1 MRKRYGFMA
10 LTLTGCMLIQPVM
23 AATYTE
29 DEIESRINEIGTAY
43 SAGSIESKPDQSDG
57 KTSEREENHR
67 TLDAI
72 DKRVNEVGE
81 EYLNFYRNGNMYV
94 NENYYSK
101 YAKSGAAASGPIDLL
116 SGLFGQSNMIQAVP
130 EYDYSSF
137 ADSDEMEG
145 MGETVEHDMASYESS
160 DPNVFN
166 TEEYSSVNESGF
178 VSVATEPFSTF
189 GADVDTASYSSL
201 RRKLLEP
208 YALDHGYFDLDN
220 SAIRLEEMVNY
231 FTYHYPDATDDKF
244 GVTTTLNPCPWNT
257 DSLLLKIGIKAEPV
271 KEESKGSN
279 IVFLIDTSGSM
290 DWFDAL
296 PLVKSSM
303 GILVDKLSEN
313 DMVSIVTYAGSEKVV
328 MEGVSGEDKNKIMNA
343 VNSLSAYGGTYGE
356 GGINKAYE
364 IAEKYKIEGG
374 NNRIVLCTDGDFNL
388 GVSSEAGLKDLISRK
403 RETGIFFSCLGFG
416 SGNYSDTTML
426 TLADNGNGNYFY
438 IDCEKEAEKAL
449 DTEFFSTIYTV
460 AKDTKFQVE
469 FNPKTVKGYRLLG
482 YEKRAL
488 AAEDFA
494 DDSKDGGEVGADHAV
509 TVLYEVIPAES
520 NYDIPI
526 VESRYGSK
534 KEESETNFDDE
545 YLVVNLRYKEPDGDK
560 SVLRSYPVSKA
571 DLREKM
577 DPDTSWAAGVAQ
589 AAMLMRG
596 SEYAGTSSFD
606 EIYERLKQDPEI
618 MDDDF
623 KAQFLFMLRAM
634 EAYVE
639 G

>member
-1 MRKRYGFMA
+1 MKKFKSFIALA
-10 LTLTGCMLIQPVM
+10 LTGTMLVQPVM
-23 AATYTE
+23 ASQYTE
-29 DEIESRINEIGTAY
+29 DEIEKRIE
-43 SAGSIESKPDQSDG
+43 
-57 KTSEREENHR
+57 
-67 TLDAI
+67 
-72 DKRVNEVGE
+72 EVGE
-81 EYLNFYRNGNMYV
+81 EYLKFYRDGNSYLYDD
-94 NENYYSK
+94 NSYKTISPAGISAGN
-101 YAKSGAAASGPIDLL
+101 SGEEAAAQGAGASISG
-116 SGLFGQSNMIQAVP
+116 GLFGGLFGFDEIINTAPTYEYSAFGTEEAYEDATEAGAVYDSYADSSVYPSQALREAS
-130 EYDYSSF
+130 EYDMY
-137 ADSDEMEG
+137 DNYD
-145 MGETVEHDMASYESS
+145 
-160 DPNVFN
+160 FN
-166 TEEYSSVNESGF
+166 TEEYKPVKENGF
-178 VSVATEPFSTF
+178 VSVATQPFSTF

-201 RRKLLEP
+201 RRKLMEP
-208 YALDHGYFDLDN
+208 YATGSGYYGIDD

-231 FTYHYPDATDDKF
+231 FNYHYPEATNDKF
-244 GVTTTLNPCPWNT
+244 GVTTTLNPCPWNE
-257 DSLLLKIGIKAEPV
+257 DALLLKVGIKAESV

-290 DWFDAL
+290 DYFDAL

-303 GILVDKLSEN
+303 SILVDKLSDN
-313 DMVSIVTYAGSEKVV
+313 DIVSIVTYAGSEEVV
-328 MEGVSGEDKNKIMNA
+328 MEGVSGEDKNRIMNA
-343 VNSLSAYGGTYGE
+343 VNSLGAYGGTYGE

-469 FNPKTVKGYRLLG
+469 FNPNTVKGYRLLG

-488 AAEDFA
+488 TAEDFA
-494 DDSKDGGEVGADHAV
+494 DDKKDGGEVGADHAV
-509 TVLYEVIPAES
+509 TVLYEVIPVS
-520 NYDIPI
+520 NYDIPDF
-526 VESRYGSK
+526 ESRYGSK
-534 KEESETNFDDE
+534 NESDKTNFDDE
-545 YLVVNLRYKEPDGDK
+545 FLVVNLRYKEPDGDK
-560 SVLRSYPVSKA
+560 SVLRSYPVSKT

>member
-1 MRKRYGFMA
+1 MYDDNSYK
-10 LTLTGCMLIQPVM
+10 T
-23 AATYTE
+23 
-29 DEIESRINEIGTAY
+29 IGPAGI
-43 SAGSIESKPDQSDG
+43 SAGNS
-57 KTSEREENHR
+57 
-67 TLDAI
+67 
-72 DKRVNEVGE
+72 GE
-81 EYLNFYRNGNMYV
+81 E
-94 NENYYSK
+94 
-101 YAKSGAAASGPIDLL
+101 AAAQGAGASISG
-116 SGLFGQSNMIQAVP
+116 GLFGGLFGFDEIINTAPTYEYSAFGTEEAYENVAEAGAVYDSDADSSVYPSQALREAP
-130 EYDYSSF
+130 EYDMY
-137 ADSDEMEG
+137 DNYD
-145 MGETVEHDMASYESS
+145 
-160 DPNVFN
+160 FN
-166 TEEYSSVNESGF
+166 TEEYKPVKENGF
-178 VSVATEPFSTF
+178 VSVATQPFSTF

-201 RRKLLEP
+201 RRKLMEP
-208 YALDHGYFDLDN
+208 YATGSGYYGIDA

-231 FTYHYPDATDDKF
+231 FNYHYPEATDDKF
-244 GVTTTLNPCPWNT
+244 GVTTTLNPCPWNE
-257 DSLLLKIGIKAEPV
+257 DALLLKVGIKAESV

-290 DWFDAL
+290 DYFDAL

-313 DMVSIVTYAGSEKVV
+313 DTVSIVTYAGSEEVV

-343 VNSLSAYGGTYGE
+343 VNSLGAYGGTYGE

-438 IDCEKEAEKAL
+438 IDCEKDAEKAL

-494 DDSKDGGEVGADHAV
+494 DDKKDGGEVGADHAV
-509 TVLYEVIPAES
+509 TVLYEVIPVS
-520 NYDIPI
+520 NYDIPDF
-526 VESRYGSK
+526 ESRYGSK
-534 KEESETNFDDE
+534 NESDKTNFDDE
-545 YLVVNLRYKEPDGDK
+545 FLVVNLRYKEPDGDK

-623 KAQFLFMLRAM
+623 KSQFLFMLRAM